1 MQLRLRGFLIVRET
15 VKEMQYCSWLSTHY
29 TSWTL
34 VLVAGEH
41 ADRRAA
47 TDVMR
52 LVYNVKNSIAHSLY

>member
-52 LVYNVKNSIAHSLY
+52 LVYNFVET